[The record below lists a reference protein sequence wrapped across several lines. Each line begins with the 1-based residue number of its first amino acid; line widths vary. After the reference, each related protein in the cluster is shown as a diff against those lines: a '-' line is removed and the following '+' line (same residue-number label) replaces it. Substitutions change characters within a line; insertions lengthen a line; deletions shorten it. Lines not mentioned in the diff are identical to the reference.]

1 VLGWLTVATSIPPM
15 AIHVVLAVKW
25 LVLIWLSNTA
35 LVQVP
40 DTMYQIL
47 GTWNLVLA
55 VSFCYYLLLY
65 HRLWTNPSPSS
76 NLVLFMG

>member
-55 VSFCYYLLLY
+55 VSFAIINYYTTGYGLILA
-65 HRLWTNPSPSS
+65 
-76 NLVLFMG
+76 LVVT